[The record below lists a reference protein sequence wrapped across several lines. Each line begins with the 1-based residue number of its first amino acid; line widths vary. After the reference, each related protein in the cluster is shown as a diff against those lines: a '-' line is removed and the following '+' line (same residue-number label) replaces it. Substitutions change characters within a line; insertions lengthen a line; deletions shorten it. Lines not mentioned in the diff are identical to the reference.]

1 MKSDDRPAHRAT
13 TSGIPLEPFYR
24 GEPNVNAG
32 ERPGEFPF
40 TRGIHANMYRDRLWT
55 MRQYS
60 GFGDPKATNER
71 FRYLLAEGQTGLS
84 MAFDL
89 PTQIGYDSD
98 HPLAAG
104 EVGRVGVPIS
114 CVADLAET
122 LEGIPLETASISMTI
137 NASAAVLLAFL
148 VVVAERRGVSPDRLR
163 GTIQN
168 DILKEFTAR
177 RTYRFP
183 LGPSMRLATDA
194 IEHCVRRLPRFY
206 PISVSGYH
214 IREAGSDAAQEI
226 AFTLLDGFSYLDAAR
241 ARGLD
246 AATVA
251 ARLTFFFNAQ
261 MHLFEEVAKFRAARR
276 LWAMQ
281 AKARFGIADPEA
293 LKLRFHAQ
301 TAGSALTFQDP
312 WNNVVR
318 VTVQAL
324 AAILGG
330 AQSLH
335 TNALDEALHLPT
347 AETAR
352 LALRTQQVLA
362 YETGAADVADPLGGS
377 HLVESLTRELEERA
391 TKLIDEI
398 DRTGGMLAAIE
409 SGRIQRAIEES
420 AYRAQ
425 REIERGDRV
434 IVGVNRYRRTETEG
448 TVPQQEKPDD
458 LSESNR
464 HARLRALRRSRT
476 ATAAAA
482 TVENLKRA
490 ARGSE
495 NLVPAI
501 VECARCD
508 STLGE
513 IMGALAEVFGEA
525 PAGV

>member
-335 TNALDEALHLPT
+335 TNSYDETWALPT
-347 AETAR
+347 EEAVTV
-352 LALRTQQVLA
+352 ALRTQQIIA
-362 YETGAADVADPLGGS
+362 EETGAPFTIDPLGGS
-377 HLVESLTRELEERA
+377 YYLEALTDQVERA
-391 TKLIDEI
+391 ALDYVRKIDEL
-398 DRTGGMLAAIE
+398 GGI
-409 SGRIQRAIEES
+409 IRAIELG
-420 AYRAQ
+420 YPQ
-425 REIERGDRV
+425 REIAEAAYRYQLMEDRGEKPV
-434 IVGVNRYRRTETEG
+434 VGVNKYVMPEGNPIRYLRVDESVETEQ
-448 TVPQQEKPDD
+448 TEKVRRFKASRDQ
-458 LSESNR
+458 
-464 HARLRALRRSRT
+464 ARVSRRLAQVADACRNGQ
-476 ATAAAA
+476 
-482 TVENLKRA
+482 NLMPVLIDAVKD
-490 ARGSE
+490 GVS
-495 NLVPAI
+495 
-501 VECARCD
+501 
-508 STLGE
+508 LGE
-513 IMGALAEVFGEA
+513 ISDVYRQVFGQYRE
-525 PAGV
+525 PIIF